1 MIYQVLDR
9 VIFDLVVNSEAN
21 KELGNLTDILILL
34 LSKSDDVVLKLVN
47 ERVFAPQESVGKDE
61 KNFIE
66 MLATHSEKAV
76 REMASNVL
84 LFVIGRLMQIGG
96 DSNKELVEKAVDSVL
111 EQMENECQKHWQ
123 RLDTYLTFIYHLAKS
138 SFVTLKLLVEKDII
152 KKLVDLMTKYNQN
165 SLLYVQTAPPLDKLI
180 STMSFIVR
188 SIPCVVDP
196 KDKLN
201 ISNDAEIDQLT

>member
-84 LFVIGRLMQIGG
+84 LFVIGRLMEIGG
-96 DSNKELVEKAVDSVL
+96 DSNRELVEKAVDSVL

-165 SLLYVQTAPPLDKLI
+165 SLLYVQTAPPLGKLI

-196 KDKLN
+196 KDRLN

>member
-1 MIYQVLDR
+1 MDR

-47 ERVFAPQESVGKDE
+47 ERIFAPQESFGKDE

-76 REMASNVL
+76 REMASNL
-84 LFVIGRLMQIGG
+84 ILFVIGRLMEIGG
-96 DSNKELVEKAVDSVL
+96 DSNKKLVEKAVDSVL

-138 SFVTLKLLVEKDII
+138 SFVTLKLLV
-152 KKLVDLMTKYNQN
+152 
-165 SLLYVQTAPPLDKLI
+165 
-180 STMSFIVR
+180 
-188 SIPCVVDP
+188 
-196 KDKLN
+196 
-201 ISNDAEIDQLT
+201 